1 MVPKPE
7 NEESVYS
14 GDDASQPIMGM
25 VDRVPSTYSN
35 SEGEDCARLAK
46 NGQLDN
52 FTPTRTIKRQDLANL
67 INHDDI
73 DSDSAHRPG
82 RSSFRQMHR
91 SKSEHRG
98 RTTEQVNRGSLGQRA
113 ARSNSRG
120 QVCIGDRVII
130 KDKYIGTCRYV
141 GPIEEHDFQL
151 PEVWY
156 GVELD
161 ERLTNNSGIF
171 GSREYFTCAYGHGL
185 MVLGAKVRKVKTAH
199 VSFKNGPSTRTL
211 RPSKS
216 MSNLTSAAAA
226 VKSKTR
232 ISVGADQWNS
242 PGRSKNK
249 FSNQHPMAT
258 LNRIKQ
264 IQAMQQPSFEQ
275 NPYGALLQ
283 TFNNGS
289 GNSGYACDSLMRKS
303 FERIVSQDHQSD
315 YGLYRNQS
323 LPPMRGQSPEAL
335 MANFSTL
342 QRSTSA
348 PQHSNQFTGRRPSF
362 MSTGSGSISQQS
374 VGYTPDQ
381 ASEKMFYRTQ
391 MGTPL
396 CQSCATCSTCM
407 PVMHKQPS
415 LLDYNPAQNQAKQPS
430 TMSLPRQFINRNQ
443 SFDYPVDAYQGRKV
457 AFNSS
462 SMSDSSSSSSSG
474 VSSSASST
482 TGSTSSLDE
491 IITQTQSVEYEK
503 WKSAYGLQRGRSMKK
518 GLAKLSVALQS

>member
-7 NEESVYS
+7 NEGSVYS
-14 GDDASQPIMGM
+14 GDDTTQPIMGM
-25 VDRVPSTYSN
+25 VDKLPSIYSN
-35 SEGEDCARLAK
+35 SEGEECARLVK

-52 FTPTRTIKRQDLANL
+52 FTPTRTLKRQDLTNL

-82 RSSFRQMHR
+82 RSSFRQTTMQR

-98 RTTEQVNRGSLGQRA
+98 RTTERINHGFGRA
-113 ARSNSRG
+113 ARSNSRD
-120 QVCIGDRVII
+120 QIRIGDRVII

-161 ERLTNNSGIF
+161 EKLTNNSGIF

-185 MVLGAKVRKVKTAH
+185 MVLGAKIRKVKAPN
-199 VSFKNGPSTRTL
+199 VSFKNGPSTKSL

-216 MSNLTSAAAA
+216 MSNLASTAGT
-226 VKSKTR
+226 TR
-232 ISVGADQWNS
+232 TRVSVGADNWSQHS
-242 PGRSKNK
+242 TVRSKNK
-249 FSNQHPMAT
+249 FANQHPMAT

-264 IQAMQQPSFEQ
+264 IQAMQQQPHFEQ
-275 NPYGALLQ
+275 PRDPYGALLQ

-303 FERIVSQDHQSD
+303 FERIVSQDHQPD

-323 LPPMRGQSPEAL
+323 LPPMRGHSPEAM
-335 MANFSTL
+335 MAKFSTL

-348 PQHSNQFTGRRPSF
+348 PHHQFTGRRPSF
-362 MSTGSGSISQQS
+362 MSTGSGSISQS
-374 VGYTPDQ
+374 VSYSQDQ
-381 ASEKMFYRTQ
+381 VFEKMFYRTQ
-391 MGTPL
+391 TGAPL
-396 CQSCATCSTCM
+396 CESCATCRTCM
-407 PVMHKQPS
+407 PVVHKQQQPCTP
-415 LLDYNPAQNQAKQPS
+415 DYNPAQNVAKQQP

-457 AFNSS
+457 AFTST
-462 SMSDSSSSSSSG
+462 SMSDSSSSG

-518 GLAKLSVALQS
+518 GLTKLSAALQS